1 MWQESETALRKKQ
14 EDALREKQEKEKILT
29 GIDEIN
35 AMAEAQLEYNN
46 IQDIIQPNKDT
57 NDLKILT
64 DLINKTNNLIQNFS
78 NFLNEEEKKI
88 KRN

>member
-46 IQDIIQPNKDT
+46 IQDIIQA
-57 NDLKILT
+57 
-64 DLINKTNNLIQNFS
+64 
-78 NFLNEEEKKI
+78 
-88 KRN
+88 